1 MFLSRFIHRSILLA
15 RTAPLA
21 GQKMK
26 QQRWKLLIHL
36 LLGICL
42 SAPAVAQSKYA
53 SLPSGRSDSGLSG
66 EIAAEVFLRTREYAA
81 GAVPDCSS
89 PTLRYS
95 TVPLRASLVRQ
106 SVPDTLQETEIWYL
120 ECPAIIP
127 VVVRYRKHADG
138 QIDEIHVG
146 PFSEFMAE
154 IKYRPL
160 SLRRNPAFDFDEYFG
175 KRPAYEPVCFGRMT
189 AAMAKLLSERVP
201 RLREPPK
208 GHVAKAMCIRLLI
221 CNSIEPEIDILY
233 DTIMVGAGAK
243 QQDVSSA
250 TELGQYCGRLQENV
264 ELLFS
269 EEPETTFGANATLP
283 LVTPYT
289 DHFYRSDR

>member
-1 MFLSRFIHRSILLA
+1 
-15 RTAPLA
+15 
-21 GQKMK
+21 MK
-26 QQRWKLLIHL
+26 QQSWISSSCILPGLCIL
-36 LLGICL
+36 FGLCMT
-42 SAPAVAQSKYA
+42 APAYGQSNSPKYA
-53 SLPSGRSDSGLSG
+53 NLPSGRSDSGLSG
-66 EIAAEVFLRTREYAA
+66 KIAAEVFLRTREYVA
-81 GAVPDCSS
+81 GADPDCSN

-106 SVPDTLQETEIWYL
+106 SVPDALQETEVWYL

-127 VVVRYRKHADG
+127 VVVQYRKHADG
-138 QIDEIHVG
+138 KVDEIRVG
-146 PFSEFMAE
+146 PFSEFVAE
-154 IKYRPL
+154 IRYRPL

-189 AAMAKLLSERVP
+189 GAMVKLLAERVP
-201 RLREPPK
+201 RLKEPPK

-233 DTIMVGAGAK
+233 DTIIVGAAADHK
-243 QQDVSSA
+243 SVESA
-250 TELGQYCGRLQENV
+250 TELGRYCGRLQEDV

-269 EEPETTFGANATLP
+269 EEPETAYGANATLP

-289 DHFYRSDR
+289 NHFYRSDR